1 MFLTSASPVTT
12 ICSPQYLLPSPT
24 VIRQKRFFLFKKNAH
39 DFLSAFTTPSAILVE
54 QHLRQS
60 DQPLTAKLVVQKVE
74 ARRKVKKRSEARRA
88 AEGKTPRR
96 RLSILAIF
104 FSENYVYFDFD
115 GKIFRDIAPT
125 IGHY

>member
-74 ARRKVKKRSEARRA
+74 ARRKVKKTGAKRGGQRRARRLDD
-88 AEGKTPRR
+88 GFRFWR
-96 RLSILAIF
+96 F
-104 FSENYVYFDFD
+104 FSPKTTFISISTVKSLE
-115 GKIFRDIAPT
+115 IS
-125 IGHY
+125 HQL

>member
-74 ARRKVKKRSEARRA
+74 ARRKVKKTGAKRGGQRRARRLDD
-88 AEGKTPRR
+88 GFRFWRFFLRKLRLFRFRR
-96 RLSILAIF
+96 
-104 FSENYVYFDFD
+104 
-115 GKIFRDIAPT
+115 
-125 IGHY
+125 